1 MVRNSSRPG
10 HAWRS
15 RMPRG
20 EDKAEDTAV
29 EKTKGAV
36 VGRSAPPAEED
47 DTRSGNFGKV
57 FCAEV

>member
-1 MVRNSSRPG
+1 
-10 HAWRS
+10 
-15 RMPRG
+15 MPRG

-57 FCAEV
+57 FCAAV

>member
-36 VGRSAPPAEED
+36 VEKISAPC
-47 DTRSGNFGKV
+47 RRRRY
-57 FCAEV
+57 